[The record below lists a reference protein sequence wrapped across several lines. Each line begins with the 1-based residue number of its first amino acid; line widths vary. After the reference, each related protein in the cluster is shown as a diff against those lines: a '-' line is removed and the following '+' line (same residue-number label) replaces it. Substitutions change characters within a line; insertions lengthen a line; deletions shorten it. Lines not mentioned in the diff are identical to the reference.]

1 MPKDRSTTPRF
12 EPLVTASE
20 MFPALERLC
29 LNTQEEL
36 LMSFRILDPLTR
48 VRSKEALDLGLESW
62 ADLIHHVAERG
73 VKIRMLMADFDPLF
87 TPDLHQNAWSNA
99 QRFASRLPKEAEILC
114 ALHECKSAPM
124 WKRVFWPK
132 IKSRIADLSN
142 YAPAQLTALQHQAM
156 RGEVA
161 LHPVTLHQK
170 FAVSDGATAIIG
182 GIDVNERRWDDEQHD
197 RRAEETWHD
206 VSILIAGRVV
216 GDLRRHFADSW
227 ERARRAG
234 ATSFGV
240 DATSVA
246 ETHPLPA
253 KLHSASGPRL
263 LRTISCDQ
271 DSPIRI
277 GPKSKITEHEEAHIA
292 AFDSAKRLVYIETQF
307 FRHMP
312 LAKALARAA
321 ERSPSLQVILVMPSE
336 PDRVIFEG
344 KRGFDVRHAQA
355 LQLRCLRV
363 LRRAFG
369 DRLAIMAP
377 AQPRKAPDNTPMPL
391 HGAGIIYLHSK
402 VTLVD
407 DQLGIVGSANL
418 NGRSMRWDT
427 EASLQF
433 HGKRDI
439 KMIRERLM
447 KTWLRD
453 RMSTIDVKKASDWA
467 KVAQETADLPPDARE
482 AYILP
487 WPEERNRRFAR
498 PFPILPAEMF

>member
-1 MPKDRSTTPRF
+1 MPKDRSTIPRF
-12 EPLVTASE
+12 EPLITAAE
-20 MFPALERLC
+20 MFPALEQLC
-29 LNTQEEL
+29 LRTQEEL
-36 LMSFRILDPLTR
+36 LMSFRIIDPLTR
-48 VRSKEALDLGLESW
+48 LRSSEALELGLETW
-62 ADLIHHVAERG
+62 ADLITHVAKRG
-73 VKIRMLMADFDPLF
+73 VKIRILIADFDPLF
-87 TPDLHQNAWSNA
+87 TPELHQSAWSNA
-99 QRFASRLPKEAEILC
+99 QRFGSRMPENTEILC
-114 ALHECKSAPM
+114 ALHECKSAPL

-132 IKSRIADLSN
+132 IKTRIADLSN
-142 YAPAQLTALQHQAM
+142 YAPSQLTSMQHRAM
-156 RGEVA
+156 NGDVSLR
-161 LHPVTLHQK
+161 PVTLHQK
-170 FAVSDGATAIIG
+170 FAVSDGEVAIIG

-197 RRAEETWHD
+197 RRSEETWHD

-227 ERARRAG
+227 ERARHAD
-234 ATSFGV
+234 AASFGV
-240 DATSVA
+240 EVTPVS
-246 ETHPLPA
+246 ETRPLPE

-263 LRTISCDQ
+263 LRTISCDP

-277 GPKSKITEHEEAHIA
+277 GPKSQVTEHEEAHIA
-292 AFDSAKRLVYIETQF
+292 AFDSAKRLIYIETQF

-312 LAKALARAA
+312 LAKALGRAA
-321 ERSPSLQVILVMPSE
+321 ERAPELQVILVMPSE

-355 LQLRCLRV
+355 LQLRCLTV

-369 DRLAIMAP
+369 DRLAILAP
-377 AQPRKAPDNTPMPL
+377 AQPRKAPDHTPMPL

-407 DQLGIVGSANL
+407 DHLGIVGSANL

-439 KMIRERLM
+439 RMIRERLM
-447 KTWLRD
+447 STWLRG
-453 RMSTIDVKKASDWA
+453 RMGTIDVKKASDWA
-467 KVAQETADLPPDARE
+467 KVAQETADLAPDARE

-487 WPEERNRRFAR
+487 WPEARNRRFAR
-498 PFPILPAEMF
+498 PLPILPAEMF

>member
-12 EPLVTASE
+12 QPLITASE

-29 LNTQEEL
+29 LNTKEEL
-36 LMSFRILDPLTR
+36 LMSFRIIDPMTR
-48 VRSKEALDLGLESW
+48 LRSTEAQDLGLKTW
-62 ADLIHHVAERG
+62 ADLITHIAERG
-73 VKIRMLMADFDPLF
+73 IKVRLLIADFDPLF
-87 TPDLHQNAWSNA
+87 TPDLHRGAWTNA
-99 QRFASRLPKEAEILC
+99 QRFGHRMPKDTEILC
-114 ALHECKSAPM
+114 ALHECKSAPV
-124 WKRVFWPK
+124 WKRIFWPK
-132 IKSRIADLSN
+132 IKNCIADLSN
-142 YAPAQLTALQHQAM
+142 YAPSQLTPLQHQAM
-156 RGEVA
+156 HGEVN

-170 FAVSDGATAIIG
+170 FAVSDGEAAIIG
-182 GIDVNERRWDDEQHD
+182 GIDVNERRWDDEKHD

-227 ERARRAG
+227 ERARNSG
-234 ATSFGV
+234 AASFGV
-240 DATSVA
+240 EVTPVSDTK
-246 ETHPLPA
+246 PLPS

-263 LRTISCDQ
+263 LRTISCDPE
-271 DSPIRI
+271 SPIRL
-277 GPKSKITEHEEAHIA
+277 GPRSKVTEHEEAHIA
-292 AFDSAKRLVYIETQF
+292 AFDSAKRLIYIETQF

-321 ERSPSLQVILVMPSE
+321 ERAPELQVILVMPSE
-336 PDRVIFEG
+336 PDRLIFDG
-344 KRGFDVRHAQA
+344 ARGFDVRHAQA

-369 DRLAIMAP
+369 DRLAILAP
-377 AQPRKAPDNTPMPL
+377 AQPRRAPDHTPMPL

-407 DQLGIVGSANL
+407 DHLGIVGSANL

-439 KMIRERLM
+439 TMIRERLM
-447 KTWLRD
+447 STWLRG
-453 RMSTIDVKKASDWA
+453 RKKTIDVRKASDWVR
-467 KVAQETADLPPDARE
+467 VAQETADLAPDARE

-487 WPEERNRRFAR
+487 WPEARNRRFAR
-498 PFPILPAEMF
+498 PIPILPAEMF